1 MIKKLQQK
9 TKINKIVNV
18 EGFET
23 NQSQRIIDEARKKC
37 GFKPNPNAEEF
48 APQKARVFI
57 ENQVI
62 QEAEDISQ
70 TDSLSSD
77 EVSLTSKKAPQ
88 IQRERPE
95 GQRNPKIIL
104 THQITR

>member
-1 MIKKLQQK
+1 MKQGKNVGLSQTQMQK
-9 TKINKIVNV
+9 NLHHRR
-18 EGFET
+18 
-23 NQSQRIIDEARKKC
+23 Q
-37 GFKPNPNAEEF
+37 EF
-48 APQKARVFI
+48 FI

-77 EVSLTSKKAPQ
+77 EVSLTSKKTPQ